1 MLAPLGV
8 LADDDGDPGVIM
20 TEQSLWGCESYYVCG
35 QPGLDRWTID
45 LTVGG
50 VGDLNLLTDERI
62 DPVHGSHI
70 RGVARAQFGQ
80 LGVSAFVDPPES
92 FYRGGPDQAE
102 MRANTKYEDVLTVLG
117 TPGAPDVPISFTQLL
132 SGFVDP
138 PFQAPFGAGFASL
151 QTRVFLG
158 GFDVGAPVVQL
169 GNTSASPLVPKTSVV
184 VVPVGTE
191 LFVRQTLSVL
201 AIAGAGSPPLSSVWL
216 DTGVLHLDVG
226 VAGYSISSASGHDYS
241 TPVPEAGTA
250 AMLAC
255 GLILLSGV
263 RRLRFRAGG
272 GTLSGS
278 GPSIRS
284 TTPTAARASPETDS
298 CTTRLTV

>member
-1 MLAPLGV
+1 MLAPIGV

-80 LGVSAFVDPPES
+80 LGVSAFVDPPEG
-92 FYRGGPDQAE
+92 FYGAGPDLAE
-102 MRANTKYEDVLTVLG
+102 MRAHTKYEDVLTVLG
-117 TPGAPDVPISFTQLL
+117 TPGAPDVPIRFTQLL

-138 PFQAPFGAGFASL
+138 PFGAPFGTGFASL
-151 QTRVFLG
+151 QTTVFLG
-158 GFDVGAPVVQL
+158 GFGLGPPVVQL
-169 GNTSASPLVPKTSVV
+169 GNTSTTPLVPKTSVV

-191 LFVRQTLSVL
+191 LFVRQTLSVV

-226 VAGYSISSASGHDYS
+226 VTGYSISSASGHDYS

-250 AMLAC
+250 VMLAC

-263 RRLRFRAGG
+263 RRLRFRADGEA
-272 GTLSGS
+272 LSRS
-278 GPSIRS
+278 GPGPS
-284 TTPTAARASPETDS
+284 AARAAAAAHS
-298 CTTRLTV
+298 